1 MTIINVDFTGNSTR
15 YFEPKPP
22 QGRTTYCGHRT
33 VEVDSYSRVV
43 ACIEC
48 GQLLDAF
55 DYLHSVAQKE
65 IRLFEQL
72 NRLRKEESDLTQ
84 KVEALRNE
92 ERNLKARLKT
102 AHKKQAEP
110 NPKQPV
116 LEKKDKQR
124 CLAEIKQ
131 ALGENGNPL

>member
-1 MTIINVDFTGNSTR
+1 M
-15 YFEPKPP
+15 
-22 QGRTTYCGHRT
+22 
-33 VEVDSYSRVV
+33 V

-55 DYLHSVAQKE
+55 DYLQGVAQKE

-72 NRLRKEESDLTQ
+72 ERLRQEESDLSQ

-102 AHKKQAEP
+102 AYKKQAEL
-110 NPKQPV
+110 PKPPV

-131 ALGENGNPL
+131 TLGGNGNPS